1 MGPQFQ
7 RLEIDRYILG
17 SAFLSSLSEVH
28 AKWGESQKFFMM
40 QIRGKILHALNPISM
55 ETSEQRKN
63 KIGGRHCVTFF
74 PTFIKKTSNEAR
86 NSSLN

>member
-7 RLEIDRYILG
+7 RLEIDRNVFG
-17 SAFLSSLSEVH
+17 SAFFSSLSEVH
-28 AKWGESQKFFMM
+28 TKWGESQKFFMM

-63 KIGGRHCVTFF
+63 WRAALRYFFF
-74 PTFIKKTSNEAR
+74 PTFGKKKLQMKLGTH
-86 NSSLN
+86 L

>member
-1 MGPQFQ
+1 MFLVVPPF
-7 RLEIDRYILG
+7 RRYLRYILSG
-17 SAFLSSLSEVH
+17 ER
-28 AKWGESQKFFMM
+28 AKSFFMM

-74 PTFIKKTSNEAR
+74 SYFEKKTSNEAM